1 MSVTA
6 NSIRDQQRII
16 WDQFAAGWK
25 KWDAELLGWHRP
37 FGDAMI
43 QDSRLRP
50 DSSVLDVAAGSG
62 EPGLTVAALV
72 PQGDVVLADISAGML
87 QVAREKASA
96 RGLANV
102 SFSVCASAELPFD
115 DAMFDAVLC
124 RFGFNFF
131 PEMRAALRE
140 MVRTAKPGA
149 RISAAVWGKA
159 AGNPWASLVLGTLAH
174 HTELPQ
180 PPASSTGLFRC
191 SAPGFMARLFREA
204 GLVDVAERTVSTD
217 LVLDSPESYWE
228 FMEDI
233 ATTVAMGLA
242 KADKEARSLIR
253 SDVFQLLGRY
263 EHQGAL
269 RLRSTATIVAGT
281 RA

>member
-6 NSIRDQQRII
+6 DSIRDQQRII

-25 KWDAELLGWHRP
+25 KWDAELLHWHRP

-43 QDSRLRP
+43 QDARLRP
-50 DSSVLDVAAGSG
+50 DYSVLDVAAGSG
-62 EPGLTVAALV
+62 EPGLTAAALV
-72 PQGDVVLADISAGML
+72 PEGEVVLTDISAGML
-87 QVAREKASA
+87 HVAGEKASA
-96 RGLANV
+96 QGLANV
-102 SFSVCASAELPFD
+102 RFSVCAASELPFD
-115 DAMFDAVLC
+115 DGTFDAVLC
-124 RFGFNFF
+124 RFGFTFF
-131 PEMRAALRE
+131 PELRAALQE

-174 HTELPQ
+174 HTELRQ
-180 PPASSTGLFRC
+180 PPAGTPGLFRC
-191 SAPGFMARLFREA
+191 AAPGFMARLFREA
-204 GLVDVAERTVSTD
+204 GLMDVAERSVSTD

-242 KADKEARSLIR
+242 TADKEARSLIR
-253 SDVFQLLGRY
+253 SDVFQMLGRY
-263 EHQGAL
+263 EQQGAI
-269 RLRSTATIVAGT
+269 RLRSTATLVAGT
-281 RA
+281 RP